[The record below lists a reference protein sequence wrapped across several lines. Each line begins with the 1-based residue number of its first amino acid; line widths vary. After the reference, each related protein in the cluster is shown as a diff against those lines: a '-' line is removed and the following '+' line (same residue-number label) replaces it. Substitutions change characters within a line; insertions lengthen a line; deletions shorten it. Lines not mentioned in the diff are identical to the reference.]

1 MRIILF
7 RHGIAEERDAAR
19 WPDDAKRPL
28 TARGERRARRAAQGL
43 ARIERSVER
52 LGTSPFVRAER
63 TARIL
68 SRVLGIE
75 AEVTD
80 ALVPGGAIRRIME
93 TMNGSAVE
101 GSVVLV
107 GHEPDLG
114 ALAGLLLFGNLEAAL
129 PLKKAGACAIEIEPP
144 ARPGGGT
151 LMWAAPPHILF
162 RISRRKVPA

>member
-19 WPDDAKRPL
+19 WPDDSKRPL
-28 TARGERRARRAAQGL
+28 TGRGERRARRAAQGL
-43 ARIERSVER
+43 ACIERSVER
-52 LGTSPFVRAER
+52 LVTSPFVRAER

-68 SRVLGIE
+68 SRVLEIE

-80 ALVPGGAIRRIME
+80 ALVPGGATRRIMD
-93 TMNGSAVE
+93 TLNGSPVE

-114 ALAGLLLFGNLEAAL
+114 ALAGFLLFGNLEAAL
-129 PLKKAGACAIEIEPP
+129 PLKKAGACAIEIELPV
-144 ARPGGGT
+144 RPGGGT
-151 LMWAAPPHILF
+151 LMWAAPPHVLF
-162 RISRRKVPA
+162 RISRKKVPA

>member
-7 RHGIAEERDAAR
+7 RHGIAEERDSAR

-28 TARGERRARRAAQGL
+28 TARGERRARRVARGL
-43 ARIERSVER
+43 AHIERSVER
-52 LGTSPFVRAER
+52 LVTSPFVRAER

-68 SRVLGIE
+68 GRVLGIE

-80 ALVPGGAIRRIME
+80 ALVPGGATRRIMDAL
-93 TMNGSAVE
+93 NGSPVA

-114 ALAGLLLFGNLEAAL
+114 ALAGLLLFGNLETAL

-144 ARPGGGT
+144 VRPGGGR
-151 LMWAAPPHILF
+151 LMWAAPPHVLF
-162 RISRRKVPA
+162 RITRKKVPA